1 MPSLRVIVPNRPGLL
16 AELTEC
22 LAAKQIDIAEIVV
35 ETHGSGALV
44 RMEVARDDDA
54 LAVLTDAGYQAVT
67 DDVVLARIED
77 KAGALAVIS
86 RLLAD
91 ENINIRALH
100 HVRREDGFALIALST
115 DDNGRARVLL
125 GERAL

>member
-1 MPSLRVIVPNRPGLL
+1 VPSLRVIVPNRPGLL
-16 AELTEC
+16 AELAEC
-22 LAAKQIDIAEIVV
+22 LAAKNIDIVQIVV

-44 RMEVARDDDA
+44 RMEVERDDDA
-54 LAVLTDAGYQAVT
+54 LACLTDAGYQAVT
-67 DDVVLARIED
+67 DDVLLARIAD

-86 RLLAD
+86 RRLAD

-115 DDNGRARVLL
+115 DDNVRARELL
-125 GERAL
+125 GEQAL